1 MAAENNLSLYD
12 VIILDEIHERHIS
25 GDLLVALLRDLT
37 LRRSDLKLILMSA
50 TINLE
55 LFTSYF
61 ENAPVIQVP
70 GRLFPI
76 EVEYMAVKEWD
87 VDPTKKAVKID
98 PGPYLKIL
106 QVRSLLGDFLLRIK

>member
-1 MAAENNLSLYD
+1 MAAEKDLSQYD

-37 LRRSDLKLILMSA
+37 QRRSDFKLILMSA

-55 LFTSYF
+55 LFTNYF

-70 GRLFPI
+70 GRLYPI
-76 EVEYMAVKEWD
+76 ELEYMPVKEW
-87 VDPTKKAVKID
+87 
-98 PGPYLKIL
+98 
-106 QVRSLLGDFLLRIK
+106 

>member
-1 MAAENNLSLYD
+1 MAAENNLSQYD
-12 VIILDEIHERHIS
+12 VIILDEIHERHIA

-37 LRRSDLKLILMSA
+37 QRRGDIKLILMSA

-70 GRLFPI
+70 GRLYPI
-76 EVEYMAVKEWD
+76 ELQYMPVKEWD
-87 VDPTKKAVKID
+87 VDATKKSVKID
-98 PGPYLKIL
+98 HEPFLKIL
-106 QVRSLLGDFLLRIK
+106 QVLSKKSHKMEII